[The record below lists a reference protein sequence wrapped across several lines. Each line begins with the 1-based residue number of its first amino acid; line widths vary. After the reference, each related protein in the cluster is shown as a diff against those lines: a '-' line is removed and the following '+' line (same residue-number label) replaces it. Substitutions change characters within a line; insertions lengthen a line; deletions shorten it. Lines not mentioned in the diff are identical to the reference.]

1 MTARP
6 CTLPGRRTA
15 AALACL
21 MLAGCGG
28 QRVEQVEEEPALV
41 PAAENEAT
49 PTTQETAEAVTEPTD
64 EVAAAV
70 EAAVESNA
78 ELPVGETVAVQSV
91 DCVPPQQVFDEDPLL
106 ERTQKQVYQVV
117 YHSSRWFDGLF
128 GSSDVQCAGSVSRGY
143 VGPGVRWD
151 QRDGFRGQFR
161 FRADIALPAISD
173 RANLIIG
180 RVDTN
185 DFVDGTS
192 DDNINSLPTRFNQ
205 FNEQDLVL
213 GVGFNNVG
221 GLRNGWD
228 FSVGIKVRTP
238 PEPYARL
245 RYHWNPIVS
254 DRWLWRITP
263 MAFAQANRGEG
274 FSLNNV
280 IDFAPSD
287 KWLFRWWAIGTVED
301 EVEGTAWTGKL
312 TAFQSLEDQR
322 AIGYSIYASG
332 ETENEVELLD
342 YGFEIRYR
350 RSLWRPWFFVELT
363 TSLSWPREFLEEV
376 RESNLGV
383 GVEFN
388 LFFGEDYGIT
398 R

>member
-1 MTARP
+1 
-6 CTLPGRRTA
+6 
-15 AALACL
+15 
-21 MLAGCGG
+21 MLAACGG
-28 QRVEQVEEEPALV
+28 QRVESADEEPEV
-41 PAAENEAT
+41 VAADE
-49 PTTQETAEAVTEPTD
+49 AEAAS
-64 EVAAAV
+64 AAI
-70 EAAVESNA
+70 EDAVESKEQA
-78 ELPVGETVAVQSV
+78 PAGESGPVQRV
-91 DCVPPQQVFDEDPLL
+91 DCVPPEQVFDEDPLL

-151 QRDGFRGQFR
+151 QRDGFKAQFR

-180 RVDTN
+180 RVDAN

-192 DDNINSLPTRFNQ
+192 DENINSLPTRFNQ

-228 FSVGIKVRTP
+228 FSVGVKVRTP

-274 FSLNNV
+274 FSLNSV
-280 IDFAPSD
+280 VDFAPSEE
-287 KWLFRWWAIGTVED
+287 WLFRLWTIGTVED
-301 EVEGTAWTGKL
+301 EVEGTAWTGKV
-312 TAFQSLEDQR
+312 TAFQGLEDQR
-322 AIGYSIYASG
+322 AIGYSIYANG

-342 YGFEIRYR
+342 YGVEIRYR

-363 TSLSWPREFLEEV
+363 TSLSWPREFLIEE
-376 RESNLGV
+376 RESNIGV

-388 LFFGEDYGIT
+388 MFFGEDYGFK